1 MAKISEHYDKH
12 LAPYYS
18 WLFGDVGK
26 NIAANYDFFVS
37 QGIVPAGSGV
47 AVDLGAGS
55 GFQSIALAQL
65 GFRVTAIDL
74 SRKLLEELKDNAD
87 RYGNE
92 DMAIEAVRGDMLNF
106 EKHSPVGVEL
116 FVCMGDT
123 LTHLDSFR
131 KVASMCKKVYH
142 ALERGGR
149 LLLSFRDLTLE
160 LEELDRFIPV
170 QSDENTV
177 FTCFLEYEQ
186 KHVKVYDLI
195 YTRNHTKNDTS
206 GRANDDGGWNLS
218 KSFYRKLRISTNWVV
233 AGLASTG
240 FTVDLCENKNGM
252 VTVIAKKP

>member
-1 MAKISEHYDKH
+1 MAKTSEHYDKH

-18 WLFGDVGK
+18 WLFGDVDK
-26 NIAANYDFFVS
+26 NIAVNYEFFAS
-37 QGIVPAGSGV
+37 QGIAPGGSGV

-55 GFQSIALAQL
+55 GFQSIALARL

-74 SRKLLEELKDNAD
+74 SRKLLDELKDNMKQ
-87 RYGNE
+87 YGNE
-92 DMAIEAVRGDMLNF
+92 DMVIEAVRGDMLNF
-106 EKHSPVGVEL
+106 EKHSPGGVEL

-131 KVASMCKKVYH
+131 KVGSMCKKVYH
-142 ALERGGR
+142 ALEPGGR
-149 LLLSFRDLTLE
+149 FLLSFRDLTLE
-160 LEELDRFIPV
+160 LEDLDRFIPV
-170 QSDENTV
+170 RSDENTV

-206 GRANDDGGWNLS
+206 NRVNDEGLWSLS
-218 KSFYRKLRISTNWVV
+218 KSFYRKLRISTNWLV
-233 AGLASTG
+233 AGLTSTG

-252 VTVIAKKP
+252 ITIMASKP